1 MKSLQVELRNCHGVR
16 ELDAVLPFDRKK
28 AVAIY
33 APNGTMKSSFARTF
47 LDFSRGTDSADHVF
61 TDRETVRRIVD
72 EEGTQPDPSSVAV
85 FLAYDEHYASDDFTS
100 TLLVNAPL
108 RAEFETIN
116 KGLQELEIEL
126 TKELKKTAR
135 TKQDVAS
142 LVSQIFTNQDENF
155 FGALARVSYEVEQ
168 LEDAPLADLPY
179 DLLFNASVEKVLGD
193 PTMRGLLAEY
203 VTRLNELL
211 DNSTF
216 FSRSSFTY
224 YNAETVSRSLASQG
238 FFKAKHSLLLSGDEI
253 PRQVSSESDLTAL
266 IVEEKQ
272 RITDDG
278 DLMKRLSALEKALN
292 ANQAT
297 RDFFKFVSDRPEL
310 IANLA
315 NVELFKQKIWVSYFK
330 ASEELFS
337 RAVASHKS
345 SENRRK
351 EILKQAA
358 AERTRWED
366 VIELFN
372 ERFSV
377 PFRLF
382 PRNREKVM
390 LAQEPFLTLDFEFK
404 DGGGTSRVDREHL
417 LRVLSTGEKKAFYI
431 LNILFE
437 VEARRDSGELAI
449 FVIDDIADSF
459 DYKNKYA
466 IIYYLQEMEKE
477 ANFRLIILTHN
488 FDFLRTIYGRGVVG
502 WGHCF
507 MAAKSPDRVKLNV
520 MEGNTI
526 TNPFTKD
533 FKKGIFTDGM
543 KRIACVPFVR
553 NLLEYSRGTHDDDYL
568 KLTSLLHQKTDTVS
582 ITQGDLDRVFK
593 EALAGLPDRSWAE
606 ADEPV
611 VDMIYREADACLE
624 ADEGVNFANKIVLSI
639 ALRLRSESY
648 MLNLI
653 SDPTATDAITKNQN
667 WELFKMLEER
677 GLGGDAELA
686 LMRSVLLMTPE
697 NLHINSFMYEP
708 IIDMSD
714 KSLRDLYA
722 AVAELDRA
730 TQRLGRVSAA

>member
-1 MKSLQVELRNCHGVR
+1 MKSLQLEFRNCHGVR

-47 LDFSRGTDSADHVF
+47 LDFSRGNDSADHVF
-61 TDRETVRRIVD
+61 VDRETVRNIVD
-72 EEGTQPDPSSVAV
+72 EDGTEPDPSSVAV
-85 FLAYDEHYASDDFTS
+85 FLSYDEHYASNEFAS

-116 KGLQELEIEL
+116 KGLLDIEVEL

-142 LVSQIFTNQDENF
+142 LVSQIFTKQDENF

-168 LEDAPLADLPY
+168 LEDASFADLPY
-179 DLLFNASVEKVLGD
+179 DLLFNASVEKVLSD
-193 PTMRGLLAEY
+193 AAMRGLLTEY

-211 DNSTF
+211 DSSNF

-224 YNAETVSRSLASQG
+224 YNAETVSKSLASQG
-238 FFKAKHSLLLSGDEI
+238 FFKAKHSLLLSGDDT

-266 IVEEKQ
+266 IAEEKQ
-272 RITDDG
+272 RITDDEE
-278 DLMKRLSALEKALN
+278 LMKRLSALEKALN

-310 IANLA
+310 LA
-315 NVELFKQKIWVSYFK
+315 NFENIELFKEEIWVSYFK
-330 ASEELFS
+330 ASEELFLK
-337 RAVASHKS
+337 AVQTHKS
-345 SENRRK
+345 SEDRRK
-351 EILKQAA
+351 AILKQAA

-372 ERFSV
+372 ARFAV
-377 PFRLF
+377 PFKLV

-404 DGGGTSRVDREHL
+404 DGGGSSRVDREHL
-417 LRVLSTGEKKAFYI
+417 LRILSTGEKKAFYI

-437 VEARRDSGELAI
+437 VEARRGSGELAI

-466 IIYYLQEMEKE
+466 IIYYLQEMEQE
-477 ANFRLIILTHN
+477 ENFRLVILTHN

-507 MAAKSPDRVKLNV
+507 MAEKSPERVKLNE
-520 MEGNTI
+520 MKGNTI
-526 TNPFTKD
+526 TNPFTLD
-533 FKKGIFTDGM
+533 FKREIFTDGM
-543 KRIACVPFVR
+543 KRIACIPFVR
-553 NLLEYSRGTHDDDYL
+553 NLLEYSRGTQDEDYL
-568 KLTSLLHQKTDTVS
+568 RLTSLLHRKTDTAS
-582 ITQGDLDRVFK
+582 ITQGELDAIFRS
-593 EALAGLPDRSWAE
+593 ALAGLPSNSWAN

-611 VDMIYREADACLE
+611 MEMIYREADACLE
-624 ADEGVNFANKIVLSI
+624 ADEGVNFANKIVLSMAI
-639 ALRLRSESY
+639 RLRSESY
-648 MLNLI
+648 MLGLI
-653 SDPTATDAITKNQN
+653 DDTVVTDAITKNQN
-667 WELFKMLEER
+667 WELYKLFKER
-677 GLGGDAELA
+677 GLGSEVELA
-686 LMRSVLLMTPE
+686 HLRSVLLMTPE

-714 KSLRDLYA
+714 TSLRDLYA
-722 AVAELDRA
+722 TMAALDRA
-730 TQRLGRVSAA
+730 SVGL

>member
-1 MKSLQVELRNCHGVR
+1 MKSLQLELRNCHGVR

-47 LDFSRGTDSADHVF
+47 LDFSRGTDSADHILS
-61 TDRETVRRIVD
+61 DRDTVRRIED
-72 EEGTQPDPSSVAV
+72 EDGTQPDPTSVAV
-85 FLAYDEHYASDDFTS
+85 FLAYDEHYAPDEFAS

-116 KGLQELEIEL
+116 KGLLDLEVEL
-126 TKELKKTAR
+126 TKALKKTAR
-135 TKQDVAS
+135 TKQDVAN
-142 LVSQIFTNQDENF
+142 LVSQIFTKQDDNF
-155 FGALARVSYEVEQ
+155 FGALARVSYEVDQ
-168 LEDAPLADLPY
+168 LEGAPFADLPY
-179 DLLFNASVEKVLGD
+179 DTLFNPSVEKILGD
-193 PTMRGLLAEY
+193 AAMRDLLTEY

-211 DNSTF
+211 DTSTV

-224 YNAETVSRSLASQG
+224 YNAETVSKSLASQG
-238 FFKAKHSLLLSGDEI
+238 FFKANHSLLLSGGGDSS
-253 PRQVSSESDLTAL
+253 RQVSNESDLMAL
-266 IVEEKQ
+266 VAEEKQ
-272 RITDDG
+272 RITNDAE
-278 DLMKRLSALEKALN
+278 LMKRLGALEKALN

-310 IANLA
+310 LA
-315 NVELFKQKIWVSYFK
+315 NFTNAELFKEKIWVSYFK
-330 ASEELFS
+330 TSEELFS
-337 RAVASHKS
+337 KAVECHKS
-345 SENRRK
+345 SEDRRK

-372 ERFSV
+372 ERFAV
-377 PFRLF
+377 PFRLV

-437 VEARRDSGELAI
+437 VEARRGSGELAI

-466 IIYYLQEMEKE
+466 IIHYLQEMEKE

-507 MAAKSPDRVKLNV
+507 MADKSPDRVKLNP
-520 MEGNTI
+520 MAGNTI

-533 FKKGIFTDGM
+533 FKREIFTDGM

-553 NLLEYSRGTHDDDYL
+553 NLLEYSRGTQDDDYL
-568 KLTSLLHQKTDTVS
+568 KLTSLLHQKTDTAG
-582 ITQGDLDRVFK
+582 ITQGELDIIFMD
-593 EALAGLPDRSWAE
+593 ALAGLPDRSWAE
-606 ADEPV
+606 GDEPV
-611 VDMIYREADACLE
+611 LDMIYREADACLD

-648 MLNLI
+648 MLSLI
-653 SDPTATDAITKNQN
+653 NDPVVTDAITKNQN
-667 WELFKMLEER
+667 WELFKIFEER
-677 GLGGDAELA
+677 GLGGGAELA

-714 KSLRDLYA
+714 NSLRNLYA
-722 AVAELDRA
+722 SIAELDRA
-730 TQRLGRVSAA
+730 TK